1 MAEKTVTKF
10 GEKSWNPQEAYER
23 VNHMINNDWP
33 DWKKK
38 AYNETFA
45 TSKHAE
51 KLLINNR

>member
-38 AYNETFA
+38 AYNR
-45 TSKHAE
+45 
-51 KLLINNR
+51 L